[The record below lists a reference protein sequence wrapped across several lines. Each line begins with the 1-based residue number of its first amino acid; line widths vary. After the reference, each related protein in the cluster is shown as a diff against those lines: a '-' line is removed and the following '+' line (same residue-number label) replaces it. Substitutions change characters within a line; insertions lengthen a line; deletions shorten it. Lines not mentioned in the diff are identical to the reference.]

1 MWKRTDEKIPMA
13 DAKDLTKTNDTRAVQ
28 ETQHALAADGE
39 ELAALLHSDD
49 EGVLLALLKNPALAE
64 ADVTVLLARK
74 NLPTA
79 VIEEIC
85 KRRDWLKTYAL
96 KKALAC
102 HPHTPRLVSSRLLK
116 ELYLMDLVQIAL
128 LPGVSVELKRNAE
141 DQLATRLPQLP
152 LGQKITLARRGPPRV
167 AGSLLAEGHP
177 LVVPVALDNS
187 HLTAAQILKA
197 LAREDV
203 PESVVQAIAQ
213 HRKWSCDYNVRL
225 ALVRNPATT
234 LAVSLSFLPELTVS
248 DLHELAAPGILPE
261 PLRKYLEAETQRRI
275 RASEMSG
282 KEGGLNRSMQHHLIY
297 VCSLKVVL
305 NEARETVWAF
315 CDREK

>member
-1 MWKRTDEKIPMA
+1 MA
-13 DAKDLTKTNDTRAVQ
+13 DTKDVTRSI
-28 ETQHALAADGE
+28 ETRDATTTQRALAANDE

-49 EGVLLALLKNPALAE
+49 DEVLLALLKNPALAE
-64 ADVTVLLARK
+64 TDVAVLLARK

-85 KRRDWLKTYAL
+85 KRREWLKTYAL

-102 HPHTPRLVSSRLLK
+102 HPHTPRLVSLRLLR

-128 LPGVSVELKRNAE
+128 LPGVSAELKRNAE

-152 LGQKITLARRGPPRV
+152 LGQKITLARRGPARL
-167 AGSLLAEGHP
+167 AGLLLAEGHP

-187 HLTAAQILKA
+187 NLTSAQILKV
-197 LAREDV
+197 LAREGV

-234 LAVSLSFLPELTVS
+234 LATSLSYLPELTVS
-248 DLHELAAPGILPE
+248 DLHELAAPGIVPE
-261 PLRKYLEAETQRRI
+261 RLRKYLEAETHRRI
-275 RASEMSG
+275 RAGEKSTAD
-282 KEGGLNRSMQHHLIY
+282 KESFDDGQTSND
-297 VCSLKVVL
+297 V
-305 NEARETVWAF
+305 
-315 CDREK
+315 